1 MALRCL
7 RNSMSGYRL
16 VDQPVPAMCR
26 NLAAAKLMEE
36 LTSGKAAIARYAA
49 PSTQVEVVVMD

>member
-7 RNSMSGYRL
+7 RNSMSGSRL

-26 NLAAAKLMEE
+26 NLTAAKLMEE

-49 PSTQVEVVVMD
+49 PSTQVEWW